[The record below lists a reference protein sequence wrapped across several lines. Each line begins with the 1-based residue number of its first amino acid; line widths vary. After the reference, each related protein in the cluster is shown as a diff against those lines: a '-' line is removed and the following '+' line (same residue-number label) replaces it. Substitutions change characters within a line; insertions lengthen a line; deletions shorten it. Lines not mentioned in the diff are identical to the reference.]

1 MINDLNIQK
10 ESFIEE
16 QLKNNIKDDL
26 SKIKQDYQKNYT
38 NYNNIYNLNNHL
50 NDVKFAKNIISSNII
65 DLFTL
70 EYFFFFRILLL
81 NSKSE
86 KIIVLKILINCI

>member
-26 SKIKQDYQKNYT
+26 SKIKQDYQKHYT
-38 NYNNIYNLNNHL
+38 NYNNIC
-50 NDVKFAKNIISSNII
+50 K
-65 DLFTL
+65 
-70 EYFFFFRILLL
+70 LL
-81 NSKSE
+81 
-86 KIIVLKILINCI
+86 